1 MTIAPHVEIIPPM
14 TQIMRAMPTEPLS
27 LKIVAGV
34 ENILYSRQ
42 YKVLMLDI
50 VVAMWYPAPMILFTI
65 SEMAPSSPISLPW
78 RTLASTTLSDSSSLL

>member
-1 MTIAPHVEIIPPM
+1 MPPDRGMPEPNSSMTIAPHVEIIPPM

-42 YKVLMLDI
+42 YKILMLDI
-50 VVAMWYPAPMILFTI
+50 VVAM
-65 SEMAPSSPISLPW
+65 
-78 RTLASTTLSDSSSLL
+78 